1 MEDRATTTTATTEPR
16 LLTATETMPEK
27 LERHCAVRTIRR
39 KRDNARRAYDEATRE
54 IGRQKDTLLDD
65 ISTRL
70 EQRVEETPLFTLR
83 WTLT

>member
-1 MEDRATTTTATTEPR
+1 MAK
-16 LLTATETMPEK
+16 K
-27 LERHCAVRTIRR
+27 LERHCAVRKIGR
-39 KRDNARRAYDEATRE
+39 KRDNARRTYDEATRE